1 MSPAPA
7 LPPPAVPTLCQL
19 QEAIQE
25 GTELPLEDYRLAGPY
40 PEPLTIMYQHPA
52 GAQPEGMR
60 RGALGSLLTMGA
72 GCAQSC

>member
-7 LPPPAVPTLCQL
+7 SHPPPLPNLCQL

-25 GTELPLEDYRLAGPY
+25 GTELPLPGYRLAGPY
-40 PEPLTIMYQHPA
+40 PEPLTIMYQHRA

-60 RGALGSLLTMGA
+60 RGARGSLLTMA
-72 GCAQSC
+72 AVCAQN